1 MALVSIAEMGFDV
14 DLIQYLKNSEYF
26 VEVFEALIHCYL
38 LLHVNP
44 RLFLVL
50 QLVQELKYSSQFL
63 TLRLLFL
70 TIF

>member
-26 VEVFEALIHCYL
+26 VEVFGALIHCYL
-38 LLHVNP
+38 LLHVNHH
-44 RLFLVL
+44 LFPVL
-50 QLVQELKYSSQFL
+50 HLVQELKYSSQFL